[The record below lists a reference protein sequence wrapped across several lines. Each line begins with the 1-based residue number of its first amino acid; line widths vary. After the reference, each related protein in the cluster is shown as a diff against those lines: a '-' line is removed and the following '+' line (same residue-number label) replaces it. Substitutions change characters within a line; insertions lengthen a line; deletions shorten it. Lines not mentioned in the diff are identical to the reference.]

1 MFTVR
6 LTEDLDARLN
16 QAAKEL
22 GVSKS
27 KFAREAIAKYMTN
40 WEADLLP
47 EGQTNDQNSPVQT

>member
-6 LTEDLDARLN
+6 LPEDLEARLN

-22 GVSKS
+22 GVSNS
-27 KFAREAIAKYMTN
+27 KFAREAIAHYMTN

-47 EGQTNDQNSPVQT
+47 EGQTNDQNSPFQT

>member
-6 LTEDLDARLN
+6 LAEDLEARLN

-27 KFAREAIAKYMTN
+27 KYAREAIAYHMTN

-47 EGQTNDQNSPVQT
+47 EGQTNDQNSPFQT